1 MMISEMAE
9 NVQFQGCSVFLCP
22 GGSMSLRNIYSV
34 VNVSRFLLVVAIVA
48 VGMPRANAQ
57 ATCALNT
64 ASPSVTI
71 CTPANNATGLTSPVH
86 VNAGA
91 TDTGHTIKLMQ
102 IFIDGVGV
110 THVAN
115 QPWIDANVPMAAG
128 THRLTV
134 QATDETNL
142 IFKTPIMVTV
152 GGTPPPPPGNLSNLK
167 HIFFMAQENRS
178 FDSYLGR
185 LGQYRVNHNLSSNV
199 NGFPSV
205 PNYASKTTSGALVHP
220 FPYQTVCTEQM
231 TPAWNESHSD
241 VDGGAMDR
249 FPITNSKSI
258 PSTIDPQGTRAMG
271 YYDWNL
277 MPYYY
282 DLAFNFGTSDNFF
295 SGVQSNTIPNR
306 MYLFTGT
313 SFGHIRSDAPP
324 TGTRWSQPTI
334 FDKLDAA
341 NPAVTWRY
349 YYQDNSIFLA
359 QFSTW
364 NRDSGKVRNIGHPA
378 NSTGPAT
385 GYYLDIQ
392 NSSTFPSVIFIERA
406 SQTGLDEHPTKNV
419 QKGSA
424 AVKQIIDALMA
435 SQSWGSSAFIL
446 TFDEG
451 GGAFDHVPPIAL
463 PKPDGI
469 PPMLKSTDIVADFDH
484 SGFRIP
490 LWVVSPWSKPNY
502 VSHTGGDFTS
512 ILKLIEVRFGLTS
525 LTSRDGAAS
534 DMTEFFDFSAPHFAT
549 PPALPAQPTTG
560 VCDKTKEKAPN
571 F

>member
-1 MMISEMAE
+1 
-9 NVQFQGCSVFLCP
+9 
-22 GGSMSLRNIYSV
+22 MSLRNSYLV
-34 VNVSRFLLVVAIVA
+34 VNTSRFLFAAAALFLI
-48 VGMPRANAQ
+48 MPRASAQ
-57 ATCALNT
+57 ATCSLNPV
-64 ASPSVTI
+64 SPTVTI
-71 CTPANNATGLTSPVH
+71 CTPSNGDTGLTSPVH
-86 VNAGA
+86 VNAGT
-91 TDTGHTIKLMQ
+91 TDNGHTIKYIQ
-102 IFIDGVGV
+102 VFVDGAAVPPA
-110 THVAN
+110 TLN
-115 QPWIDANVPMAAG
+115 QTWIDRQISMTDG

-134 QATDETNL
+134 QATDDANT
-142 IFKTPIMVTV
+142 IFKSTVNITV
-152 GGTPPPPPGNLSNLK
+152 GGAPPPPPGDLSNLK

-185 LGQYRVNHNLSSNV
+185 LGQYRVNKGQSSNV
-199 NGFPSV
+199 DGIPLNFVVKTDNGSSV
-205 PNYASKTTSGALVHP
+205 SP
-220 FPYQTVCTEQM
+220 FHYQTVCTENM

-241 VDGGAMDR
+241 VDGGKMDR
-249 FPITNSKSI
+249 FAITNSRSI

-271 YYDWNL
+271 YYDWTDL
-277 MPYYY
+277 PYYY
-282 DLAFNFGTSDNFF
+282 ELAYQFGTSDNFF
-295 SGVQSNTIPNR
+295 SGLQSNTIPNR

-324 TGTRWSQPTI
+324 SGSTWSQPTV
-334 FDKLDAA
+334 FDKLTNAGIS
-341 NPAVTWRY
+341 WRY
-349 YYQDNSIFLA
+349 YFQDSSVFIS

-364 NRDSGKVRNIGHPA
+364 DRDSGKVRAIGHPA

-392 NSSTFPSVIFIERA
+392 NSSTLPSVIFIERA

-469 PPMLKSTDIVADFDH
+469 PPMLKPTDIVADFDH

-502 VSHTGGDFTS
+502 VSHTPTDFTS
-512 ILKLIEVRFGLTS
+512 ILKLIETRFGLTS
-525 LTSRDGAAS
+525 LTARDAAAS
-534 DMTEFFDFSAPHFAT
+534 DMTEYFDFSSPHFAT
-549 PPALPAQPTTG
+549 APALPPQPTTG
-560 VCDKTKEKAPN
+560 VCDKTKQKAPG

>member
-1 MMISEMAE
+1 
-9 NVQFQGCSVFLCP
+9 
-22 GGSMSLRNIYSV
+22 MSLRNICSV
-34 VNVSRFLLVVAIVA
+34 VNVARFLLVAAALTVM
-48 VGMPRANAQ
+48 MPRANAQ
-57 ATCALNT
+57 ATCPLNP

-71 CTPANNATGLTSPVH
+71 CTPSNGETGLTSPVH
-86 VNAGA
+86 VNAGT
-91 TDTGHTIKLMQ
+91 TDTGRTIKYIQ
-102 IFIDGVGV
+102 VFVDGSSVPPA
-110 THVAN
+110 TLN
-115 QPWIDANVPMAAG
+115 QTWIDRQISMTDG

-134 QATDETNL
+134 QATDNANT
-142 IFKTPIMVTV
+142 IFKSTVNITV
-152 GGTPPPPPGNLSNLK
+152 GGAPPPPNDLSNLK
-167 HIFFMAQENRS
+167 HIIFMAQENRS
-178 FDSYLGR
+178 FDTYLGR
-185 LGQYRVNHNLSSNV
+185 LGQYRVNKGQSSNV
-199 NGFPSV
+199 NGIPLTWLA
-205 PNYASKTTSGALVHP
+205 NTTSGRTVSP
-220 FPYQTVCTEQM
+220 FHLTTVCTENL

-241 VDGGAMDR
+241 VDNGLMDR
-249 FPITNSKSI
+249 FPITNSRSI
-258 PSTIDPQGTRAMG
+258 PSSIDPQGTRAMG
-271 YYDWNL
+271 YYDWTDL
-277 MPYYY
+277 PYYY
-282 DLAFNFGTSDNFF
+282 ELAYQFGTSDNFF
-295 SGVQSNTIPNR
+295 SGLLSNTIPNR
-306 MYLFTGT
+306 MYLFTAT

-324 TGTRWSQPTI
+324 SGSTWSQPTI
-334 FDKLDAA
+334 FDKLTQAGIS
-341 NPAVTWRY
+341 WRY
-349 YYQDNSIFLA
+349 YFQDNSIFLA

-525 LTSRDGAAS
+525 LTARDGAAS